1 MNFLSLFSASRCEI
15 SYSIRPSNHMRA
27 SCEPL
32 ELAIMWADRG
42 MKVSEE
48 NSTPTVKASAGPV
61 GKSRNDGLSEI

>member
-1 MNFLSLFSASRCEI
+1 
-15 SYSIRPSNHMRA
+15 MRA